1 MEGEIPFA
9 KRVPE
14 NTLETWRKHGIV
26 PRGAIREIME
36 LMHRSHMGVDHI
48 DKKRREL
55 GMDKARE
62 RILMDMAS
70 RREMDAA

>member
-1 MEGEIPFA
+1 
-9 KRVPE
+9 
-14 NTLETWRKHGIV
+14 
-26 PRGAIREIME
+26 
-36 LMHRSHMGVDHI
+36 MGKWGFTPDPYEMARMMIDHI

-55 GMDKARE
+55 GIDKARE